1 METLF
6 IKKLVNKE
14 LFCLSE
20 TNDENKED
28 YEYIINIDNIDNTN
42 LNEEEEKV
50 KDSFIAMANEELN
63 RINAIVN
70 YFSTN
75 INVNKVFVPYY
86 KVYDYSNTP
95 NNLKRKINTHNH
107 IFDIKKFILKNNI
120 DKNKNMAEFILSK
133 IFELLS
139 EYNKCLLYSLLLL
152 KEHPYLIRYKTDYLV
167 SINPTLFTIIN
178 DEINIHHHNKIK
190 NAYIK
195 NDDKKPQT
203 NTKSTIIKIIKNK
216 NNIYEITFK

>member
-42 LNEEEEKV
+42 LNEEEEKD

-152 KEHPYLIRYKTDYLV
+152 KECTSFELIT
-167 SINPTLFTIIN
+167 
-178 DEINIHHHNKIK
+178 
-190 NAYIK
+190 
-195 NDDKKPQT
+195 
-203 NTKSTIIKIIKNK
+203 
-216 NNIYEITFK
+216 